1 MFVNERKDQL
11 IIGTNQKSA
20 SNVILMDLNLK
31 TIIGSGYSGNI
42 ESMKHQGNRVFWMSS
57 DLNRQYLRMANTN
70 TTQGS

>member
-42 ESMKHQGNRVFWMSS
+42 GAAKK
-57 DLNRQYLRMANTN
+57 
-70 TTQGS
+70 